1 LPAVQRSAIQS
12 GLSQGKL
19 QTSSSQQHTM
29 ISKSNTPQ
37 KTYQPAPGSWAA
49 MAQSRA
55 TAGVTEPLPLSS
67 ALLNEQTK
75 HSSDNMA

>member
-1 LPAVQRSAIQS
+1 
-12 GLSQGKL
+12 
-19 QTSSSQQHTM
+19 M